1 MNISLDN
8 YYSTRKNVFERIQD
22 ASTATKVLMSFMM
35 ACFTGIMA
43 QIIIPLPWT
52 PVPITAQ
59 TFAVLCSGL
68 FLGKK
73 YGCLSQILYIVLGV
87 AFIPWFGGMT
97 GGLDVFLG
105 STFGF
110 FIGFVIAS
118 YFIGLITEKYAKAR
132 NFTKMALVIGI
143 ANFALIY
150 IPGLAGLALW
160 FNLTQGTTIGIVEL
174 LMMGLVPFIVGD
186 IVKIL
191 GAASVSKV
199 FLPDDICKACPN
211 LKDDLCENELQNA
224 RIVGMDWEVLKKLNP
239 SNEYNAIEL
248 FEKIDDLF
256 DTKESVSEICF
267 NCMWHD
273 KCLFY
278 QKLSNNR

>member
-1 MNISLDN
+1 MNINIDN
-8 YYSTRKNVFERIQD
+8 YYATRKNVFERIQD
-22 ASTATKVLMSFMM
+22 ASTSTKILMSLMM

-73 YGCLSQILYIVLGV
+73 YGCLSQIFYIILGV

-97 GGLDVFLG
+97 GGIDVLLG
-105 STFGF
+105 STGGF
-110 FIGFVIAS
+110 LIGFILAS
-118 YFIGLITEKYAKAR
+118 YFIGYISENYADAR
-132 NFTKMALVIGI
+132 NFKKMVLVIAI

-160 FNLTQGTTIGIVEL
+160 SQYTQGVTLGIMDL
-174 LMMGLVPFIVGD
+174 LMMGLIPFIFGD

-191 GAASVSKV
+191 AAASVSEV
-199 FLPDDICKACPN
+199 FLP
-211 LKDDLCENELQNA
+211 KD
-224 RIVGMDWEVLKKLNP
+224 
-239 SNEYNAIEL
+239 
-248 FEKIDDLF
+248 
-256 DTKESVSEICF
+256 
-267 NCMWHD
+267 
-273 KCLFY
+273 
-278 QKLSNNR
+278 

>member
-1 MNISLDN
+1 MNINMDK
-8 YYSTRKNVFERIQD
+8 YYGTRKNVFERIQD
-22 ASTATKVLMSFMM
+22 ASAATKILMSFMM

-73 YGCLSQILYIVLGV
+73 YGCLSQIIYIVLGI

-97 GGLDVFLG
+97 GGLEIFLG

-118 YFIGLITEKYAKAR
+118 YFIGYITEKYAKAR
-132 NFTKMALVIGI
+132 SFTRMAMVIGI

-150 IPGLAGLALW
+150 IPGLACLALW
-160 FNLTQGTTIGIVEL
+160 YSLTQGAAIGVADL
-174 LMMGLVPFIVGD
+174 LMMGLVPFIAGD

-199 FLPDDICKACPN
+199 FLP
-211 LKDDLCENELQNA
+211 KD
-224 RIVGMDWEVLKKLNP
+224 
-239 SNEYNAIEL
+239 
-248 FEKIDDLF
+248 
-256 DTKESVSEICF
+256 
-267 NCMWHD
+267 
-273 KCLFY
+273 
-278 QKLSNNR
+278 

>member
-1 MNISLDN
+1 MNVNLDN

-22 ASTATKVLMSFMM
+22 ASTATKLLMSLMM
-35 ACFTGIMA
+35 ACLTGIMA

-97 GGLDVFLG
+97 GGLDIFLG
-105 STFGF
+105 STCGF

-118 YFIGLITEKYAKAR
+118 YFIGYITEKYADAR
-132 NFTKMALVIGI
+132 NFTKMAIVIGI

-160 FNLTQGTTIGIVEL
+160 YSLTQGVTLGVVDL
-174 LMMGLVPFIVGD
+174 LMMGLVPFIAGD

-199 FLPDDICKACPN
+199 FLP
-211 LKDDLCENELQNA
+211 KD
-224 RIVGMDWEVLKKLNP
+224 
-239 SNEYNAIEL
+239 
-248 FEKIDDLF
+248 
-256 DTKESVSEICF
+256 
-267 NCMWHD
+267 
-273 KCLFY
+273 
-278 QKLSNNR
+278 

>member
-1 MNISLDN
+1 MNINMDN
-8 YYSTRKNVFERIQD
+8 YYSTRKNIFERIQD
-22 ASTATKVLMSFMM
+22 ASTATKLLMSLMM

-73 YGCLSQILYIVLGV
+73 YGCLSQILYVVLGV

-97 GGLDVFLG
+97 GGLETLLG
-105 STFGF
+105 STGGF
-110 FIGFVIAS
+110 LIGFIIAS
-118 YFIGLITEKYAKAR
+118 YFVGFITEKYAKAR
-132 NFTKMALVIGI
+132 SFTRMAVVIGV

-160 FNLTQGTTIGIVEL
+160 FYIAQGTTLGVVDL
-174 LMMGLVPFIVGD
+174 LMMGLVPFIAGD

-191 GAASVSKV
+191 GAAAVSKA
-199 FLPDDICKACPN
+199 FLP
-211 LKDDLCENELQNA
+211 KD
-224 RIVGMDWEVLKKLNP
+224 
-239 SNEYNAIEL
+239 
-248 FEKIDDLF
+248 
-256 DTKESVSEICF
+256 
-267 NCMWHD
+267 
-273 KCLFY
+273 
-278 QKLSNNR
+278 

>member
-1 MNISLDN
+1 MNISMNN

-22 ASTATKVLMSFMM
+22 ASTATKLLMSLLM
-35 ACFTGIMA
+35 ACFTGLMA
-43 QIIIPLPWT
+43 QVIIPLPWT

-97 GGLDVFLG
+97 GGLEILLG
-105 STFGF
+105 STGGF
-110 FIGFVIAS
+110 LIGFIIAS
-118 YFIGLITEKYAKAR
+118 YFIGYISEKYAEAR
-132 NFTKMALVIGI
+132 SLRKMVTVIGI

-150 IPGLAGLALW
+150 IPGLVGLALW
-160 FNLTQGTTIGIVEL
+160 MSLQGATFTVVDI

-191 GAASVSKV
+191 AAASVSKV
-199 FLPDDICKACPN
+199 FLP
-211 LKDDLCENELQNA
+211 KD
-224 RIVGMDWEVLKKLNP
+224 
-239 SNEYNAIEL
+239 
-248 FEKIDDLF
+248 
-256 DTKESVSEICF
+256 
-267 NCMWHD
+267 
-273 KCLFY
+273 
-278 QKLSNNR
+278 

>member
-1 MNISLDN
+1 MNINIDG

-22 ASTATKVLMSFMM
+22 ASVATKILMSLMM
-35 ACFTGIMA
+35 ACLTGIMA

-97 GGLDVFLG
+97 GGLDIFLG

-118 YFIGLITEKYAKAR
+118 YFVGMITEKYAASR
-132 NFTKMALVIGI
+132 SFRKMAITIGI
-143 ANFALIY
+143 ANFTLIY
-150 IPGLAGLALW
+150 IPGLAGLAL
-160 FNLTQGTTIGIVEL
+160 FMSMQGTPVGIVEL
-174 LMMGLVPFIVGD
+174 LMMGLVPFIAGD

-199 FLPDDICKACPN
+199 FLP
-211 LKDDLCENELQNA
+211 KD
-224 RIVGMDWEVLKKLNP
+224 
-239 SNEYNAIEL
+239 
-248 FEKIDDLF
+248 
-256 DTKESVSEICF
+256 
-267 NCMWHD
+267 
-273 KCLFY
+273 
-278 QKLSNNR
+278 

>member
-1 MNISLDN
+1 MNININS

-22 ASTATKVLMSFMM
+22 ASTATKLLMSLMM
-35 ACFTGIMA
+35 ACITGIMA

-97 GGLDVFLG
+97 GGLDIFLG

-118 YFIGLITEKYAKAR
+118 YFVGMITEKYAASR
-132 NFTKMALVIGI
+132 SFRKMAITIGI

-150 IPGLAGLALW
+150 IPGLAGLAL
-160 FNLTQGTTIGIVEL
+160 FMSMQGTPVGIVEL
-174 LMMGLVPFIVGD
+174 LMMGLVPFIAGD

-199 FLPDDICKACPN
+199 FLP
-211 LKDDLCENELQNA
+211 KD
-224 RIVGMDWEVLKKLNP
+224 
-239 SNEYNAIEL
+239 
-248 FEKIDDLF
+248 
-256 DTKESVSEICF
+256 
-267 NCMWHD
+267 
-273 KCLFY
+273 
-278 QKLSNNR
+278 

>member
-1 MNISLDN
+1 MNINLDN

-22 ASTATKVLMSFMM
+22 ASTATKVLMSLMM

-97 GGLDVFLG
+97 GGLDIFLG

-118 YFIGLITEKYAKAR
+118 YFIGLITEKYAEAR
-132 NFTKMALVIGI
+132 SFTKMAIVIGI

-160 FNLTQGTTIGIVEL
+160 SNLTQGATIGIVDL
-174 LMMGLVPFIVGD
+174 LMMGLVPFIIGD

-199 FLPDDICKACPN
+199 FLP
-211 LKDDLCENELQNA
+211 KD
-224 RIVGMDWEVLKKLNP
+224 
-239 SNEYNAIEL
+239 
-248 FEKIDDLF
+248 
-256 DTKESVSEICF
+256 
-267 NCMWHD
+267 
-273 KCLFY
+273 
-278 QKLSNNR
+278 

>member
-1 MNISLDN
+1 MNTNMEN
-8 YYSTRKNVFERIQD
+8 YYSARKNVFERIQD
-22 ASTATKVLMSFMM
+22 ASTATKLLMSLIM
-35 ACFTGIMA
+35 ACITGIMA

-97 GGLDVFLG
+97 GGLDIFLG

-110 FIGFVIAS
+110 FIGFIIAS
-118 YFIGLITEKYAKAR
+118 YFIGAITEKYAKAR
-132 NFTKMALVIGI
+132 SFTRMVGVIGI

-160 FNLTQGTTIGIVEL
+160 YSLTQGATIGLVDL
-174 LMMGLVPFIVGD
+174 LMMGLVPFIAGD

-199 FLPDDICKACPN
+199 FLP
-211 LKDDLCENELQNA
+211 KD
-224 RIVGMDWEVLKKLNP
+224 
-239 SNEYNAIEL
+239 
-248 FEKIDDLF
+248 
-256 DTKESVSEICF
+256 
-267 NCMWHD
+267 
-273 KCLFY
+273 
-278 QKLSNNR
+278 

>member
-1 MNISLDN
+1 MNINMDN

-22 ASTATKVLMSFMM
+22 ASTATKILMSLMM

-97 GGLDVFLG
+97 GGLDIFLG

-132 NFTKMALVIGI
+132 NFTKMAITIGI

-160 FNLTQGTTIGIVEL
+160 YSLTTGATLGVVDL
-174 LMMGLVPFIVGD
+174 LMMGLVPFIAGD
-186 IVKIL
+186 IVKVL

-199 FLPDDICKACPN
+199 FLP
-211 LKDDLCENELQNA
+211 KD
-224 RIVGMDWEVLKKLNP
+224 
-239 SNEYNAIEL
+239 
-248 FEKIDDLF
+248 
-256 DTKESVSEICF
+256 
-267 NCMWHD
+267 
-273 KCLFY
+273 
-278 QKLSNNR
+278 

>member
-1 MNISLDN
+1 MNIDIDN

-22 ASTATKVLMSFMM
+22 ASTATKLLMSLMM
-35 ACFTGIMA
+35 ACITGIMA

-73 YGCLSQILYIVLGV
+73 YGCLSQILYIVLGI
-87 AFIPWFGGMT
+87 AFVPWFGGMT
-97 GGLDVFLG
+97 GGLDIFLG
-105 STFGF
+105 STCGF

-118 YFIGLITEKYAKAR
+118 YFVGLITEKYAKAR
-132 NFTKMALVIGI
+132 NFTKMAVVIGI

-160 FNLTQGTTIGIVEL
+160 SIATQGTALSVVDL
-174 LMMGLVPFIVGD
+174 LMMGLVPFIAGD

-199 FLPDDICKACPN
+199 FLP
-211 LKDDLCENELQNA
+211 KD
-224 RIVGMDWEVLKKLNP
+224 
-239 SNEYNAIEL
+239 
-248 FEKIDDLF
+248 
-256 DTKESVSEICF
+256 
-267 NCMWHD
+267 
-273 KCLFY
+273 
-278 QKLSNNR
+278 

>member
-1 MNISLDN
+1 MNLNMDN
-8 YYSTRKNVFERIQD
+8 YYTTRKNVFERIQD
-22 ASTATKVLMSFMM
+22 ANTATKILMSFMM

-68 FLGKK
+68 FLGRK
-73 YGCLSQILYIVLGV
+73 YGVLSQVIYIVLGI

-97 GGLDVFLG
+97 GGLDVFFG

-110 FIGFVIAS
+110 FIGFILAS
-118 YFIGLITEKYAKAR
+118 YFVGMISEKYAEAR
-132 NFTKMALVIGI
+132 SFRKMALTIGI

-150 IPGLAGLALW
+150 IPGLAGLAL
-160 FNLTQGTTIGIVEL
+160 FLGMQGTPVGIYDL
-174 LMMGLVPFIVGD
+174 LMMGLVPFIAGD

-199 FLPDDICKACPN
+199 FLP
-211 LKDDLCENELQNA
+211 KD
-224 RIVGMDWEVLKKLNP
+224 
-239 SNEYNAIEL
+239 
-248 FEKIDDLF
+248 
-256 DTKESVSEICF
+256 
-267 NCMWHD
+267 
-273 KCLFY
+273 
-278 QKLSNNR
+278 

>member
-1 MNISLDN
+1 MNINMEN

-22 ASTATKVLMSFMM
+22 ASTATKVLMSLLM

-73 YGCLSQILYIVLGV
+73 YGCLSQIFYVILGV

-97 GGLDVFLG
+97 GGLEILLG
-105 STFGF
+105 STGGF
-110 FIGFVIAS
+110 LIGFIIAS
-118 YFIGLITEKYAKAR
+118 YFIGYITEKYANAR
-132 NFTKMALVIGI
+132 NFTRMTAVIGI

-150 IPGLAGLALW
+150 IPGLAGLAL
-160 FNLTQGTTIGIVEL
+160 FLTSQGTAFGVMNL
-174 LMMGLVPFIVGD
+174 LMMGLIPFIAGD

-191 GAASVSKV
+191 GAATVSKV
-199 FLPDDICKACPN
+199 FLP
-211 LKDDLCENELQNA
+211 KD
-224 RIVGMDWEVLKKLNP
+224 
-239 SNEYNAIEL
+239 
-248 FEKIDDLF
+248 
-256 DTKESVSEICF
+256 
-267 NCMWHD
+267 
-273 KCLFY
+273 
-278 QKLSNNR
+278 

>member
-1 MNISLDN
+1 MNINMEN

-22 ASTATKVLMSFMM
+22 ASTATKLLMSLLM

-73 YGCLSQILYIVLGV
+73 YGCLSQILYVVLGI

-97 GGLDVFLG
+97 GGLEVFLG
-105 STFGF
+105 STGGF
-110 FIGFVIAS
+110 FIGFIIAS
-118 YFIGLITEKYAKAR
+118 YFIGLITEKYAHAR
-132 NFTKMALVIGI
+132 SFTKMALVIGI

-150 IPGLAGLALW
+150 IPGLAGLAL
-160 FNLTQGTTIGIVEL
+160 FLGFQGTSVGIVDL
-174 LMMGLVPFIVGD
+174 LMMGLIPFIAGD

-191 GAASVSKV
+191 AAASVSKV
-199 FLPDDICKACPN
+199 FLP
-211 LKDDLCENELQNA
+211 KD
-224 RIVGMDWEVLKKLNP
+224 
-239 SNEYNAIEL
+239 
-248 FEKIDDLF
+248 
-256 DTKESVSEICF
+256 
-267 NCMWHD
+267 
-273 KCLFY
+273 
-278 QKLSNNR
+278 

>member
-1 MNISLDN
+1 MNINLEN
-8 YYSTRKNVFERIQD
+8 YYSTRKNVFERFQE
-22 ASTATKVLMSFMM
+22 ASTATKVLMSLLM
-35 ACFTGIMA
+35 ACLTGIMA

-105 STFGF
+105 STGGF
-110 FIGFVIAS
+110 LIGFVIAS
-118 YFIGLITEKYAKAR
+118 YFIGLITEKYADAR
-132 NFTKMALVIGI
+132 NFTKMAAVIGI

-160 FNLTQGTTIGIVEL
+160 FYLTQGTALGIVDL
-174 LMMGLVPFIVGD
+174 LMMGLVPFIAGD

-191 GAASVSKV
+191 GAASVSKA
-199 FLPDDICKACPN
+199 FLP
-211 LKDDLCENELQNA
+211 KD
-224 RIVGMDWEVLKKLNP
+224 
-239 SNEYNAIEL
+239 
-248 FEKIDDLF
+248 
-256 DTKESVSEICF
+256 
-267 NCMWHD
+267 
-273 KCLFY
+273 
-278 QKLSNNR
+278 

>member
-1 MNISLDN
+1 MEN

-22 ASTATKVLMSFMM
+22 ASTATKVLMSLLM

-73 YGCLSQILYIVLGV
+73 YGCLSQIFYVILGV

-97 GGLDVFLG
+97 GGLEILLG
-105 STFGF
+105 STGGF
-110 FIGFVIAS
+110 LIGFIIAS
-118 YFIGLITEKYAKAR
+118 YFIGYITEKYANAR
-132 NFTKMALVIGI
+132 NFTRMTAVIGI

-150 IPGLAGLALW
+150 IPGLAGLAL
-160 FNLTQGTTIGIVEL
+160 FLTSQGTSFGVMDL
-174 LMMGLVPFIVGD
+174 LMMGLIPFIAGD

-191 GAASVSKV
+191 GAATVSKV
-199 FLPDDICKACPN
+199 FLP
-211 LKDDLCENELQNA
+211 KD
-224 RIVGMDWEVLKKLNP
+224 
-239 SNEYNAIEL
+239 
-248 FEKIDDLF
+248 
-256 DTKESVSEICF
+256 
-267 NCMWHD
+267 
-273 KCLFY
+273 
-278 QKLSNNR
+278 

>member
-1 MNISLDN
+1 MEN

-22 ASTATKVLMSFMM
+22 ASTATKLLMSFMM
-35 ACFTGIMA
+35 ACITGIMA

-68 FLGKK
+68 FLGRK
-73 YGCLSQILYIVLGV
+73 YGCLSQILYIVLGI

-97 GGLDVFLG
+97 GGIDIFLG
-105 STFGF
+105 STCGF

-132 NFTKMALVIGI
+132 NFTRMAIVIGI

-160 FNLTQGTTIGIVEL
+160 SGLTQGTTLGIADL
-174 LMMGLVPFIVGD
+174 LMMGLIPFVAGD

-191 GAASVSKV
+191 GAASISKV
-199 FLPDDICKACPN
+199 FLP
-211 LKDDLCENELQNA
+211 KD
-224 RIVGMDWEVLKKLNP
+224 
-239 SNEYNAIEL
+239 
-248 FEKIDDLF
+248 
-256 DTKESVSEICF
+256 
-267 NCMWHD
+267 
-273 KCLFY
+273 
-278 QKLSNNR
+278 

>member
-1 MNISLDN
+1 MNINMEN

-22 ASTATKVLMSFMM
+22 ASTATKLLMSLLM

-73 YGCLSQILYIVLGV
+73 YGCLSQILYVVLGI

-97 GGLDVFLG
+97 GGLEVFLG
-105 STFGF
+105 STGGF
-110 FIGFVIAS
+110 LIGFIIAS
-118 YFIGLITEKYAKAR
+118 YFIGLITEKYAHAR
-132 NFTKMALVIGI
+132 SFTKMSLVIGI

-150 IPGLAGLALW
+150 IPGLAGLAL
-160 FNLTQGTTIGIVEL
+160 FLGFQGTSVGIIDL
-174 LMMGLVPFIVGD
+174 LMMGLIPFIAGD

-191 GAASVSKV
+191 AAASVSKV
-199 FLPDDICKACPN
+199 FLP
-211 LKDDLCENELQNA
+211 KD
-224 RIVGMDWEVLKKLNP
+224 
-239 SNEYNAIEL
+239 
-248 FEKIDDLF
+248 
-256 DTKESVSEICF
+256 
-267 NCMWHD
+267 
-273 KCLFY
+273 
-278 QKLSNNR
+278 

>member
-1 MNISLDN
+1 MNINMEN

-22 ASTATKVLMSFMM
+22 TSTATKLLMSLMM
-35 ACFTGIMA
+35 ACFTGLMA

-68 FLGKK
+68 LLGKK
-73 YGCLSQILYIVLGV
+73 YGCLSQILYVVLGV

-97 GGLDVFLG
+97 GGIDVFLG
-105 STFGF
+105 STGGF
-110 FIGFVIAS
+110 FIGFIIAS
-118 YFIGLITEKYAKAR
+118 YFIGLITERYAKAR
-132 NFTKMALVIGI
+132 NFTRMAIVIGI

-160 FNLTQGTTIGIVEL
+160 MSSQGMAFTFIDV

-199 FLPDDICKACPN
+199 FLP
-211 LKDDLCENELQNA
+211 KD
-224 RIVGMDWEVLKKLNP
+224 
-239 SNEYNAIEL
+239 
-248 FEKIDDLF
+248 
-256 DTKESVSEICF
+256 
-267 NCMWHD
+267 
-273 KCLFY
+273 
-278 QKLSNNR
+278 

>member
-1 MNISLDN
+1 MNINLDN
-8 YYSTRKNVFERIQD
+8 YYSTRKNIFERIQD
-22 ASTATKVLMSFMM
+22 ASTATKLLMSFMM

-97 GGLDVFLG
+97 VGLDIFLG

-132 NFTKMALVIGI
+132 SFTKMAIVIGI

-160 FNLTQGTTIGIVEL
+160 FNLTQGATIGIVDL

-199 FLPDDICKACPN
+199 FLP
-211 LKDDLCENELQNA
+211 KD
-224 RIVGMDWEVLKKLNP
+224 
-239 SNEYNAIEL
+239 
-248 FEKIDDLF
+248 
-256 DTKESVSEICF
+256 
-267 NCMWHD
+267 
-273 KCLFY
+273 
-278 QKLSNNR
+278 